1 MSESKTERIFEK
13 IMNFQE
19 LEKDRNFII
28 EYQTSSNNEIRSSL
42 TGGSKTNKGG
52 IGKPE
57 HIIRHKN
64 HPDLL
69 ILTEGKKDITKHVSE
84 DLLSFTEFAVDGVK
98 KYSESA
104 SKHFDVISIAFSG
117 SKEDEIRISYFFQ
130 PKNGNFTPIKTND
143 RSLISVIENFYV
155 KSEVRFSQ
163 DYNNLQQYLSN
174 LNNQLHSNK
183 ILEMERS
190 FFISAVLIS
199 LDNEKFRKNYLN
211 YSDDI
216 AIFLFD
222 SVKEILIEK
231 KLDTYQ
237 VEKLMEHLIFI
248 KNNRFS
254 ISSSLKTIVSDI
266 EKNVKR
272 YVETYQYNDILMDF
286 HNQTLQYANNEKGL
300 GIVLTP
306 HHITDFL
313 VEILGT
319 NENSIFLD
327 SCAGT
332 SGFLI
337 SALKKMR
344 TENPTMNSEE
354 LSNRFIGVELQPH
367 IWALSMF
374 NFILHGITPKFTI
387 SGDSFNEVI
396 KQNIKKLK
404 PNVGFQN
411 PPYKADKKNDKEELE
426 FLLNQLDLMEINS
439 LSAFVLPMSS
449 ALNPNKKI
457 TELKRKIMEKHTLVA
472 VFSNPDELFYNTTAG
487 VVTCT
492 MIIRTGVPHAK
503 KYKTFFGYYKDDGFE
518 KRKNIGRTD
527 IRKKWSHIREK
538 WVNSFLNG
546 DEHFGFSVKKCVTYS
561 DDWCAE
567 AHLTTDISKLTPNN
581 FKKDVT
587 NYLSFLIKEN
597 RFDMFDNYR
606 NSLSSKTQK
615 DLNSV
620 EWREFKIGDL
630 FDVKKGKRLTKSE
643 METGDTPFISS
654 SEFFNGLTNRINKS
668 AIFPKNTITVNY
680 DGSVGESFYQP
691 FDFWALDSCN
701 VLIPKIKFNVKIGLF
716 ISTIIRNEKYRF
728 NYGRKWTST
737 IMKKSPIFLPI
748 NKEGQINFDFI
759 IDFMNN
765 MDFHMNITQDEK

>member
-13 IMNFQE
+13 VMGFQE
-19 LEKDRNFII
+19 MENDMNFII
-28 EYQTSSNNEIRSSL
+28 EYQTSSDNEIRQCLNGS
-42 TGGSKTNKGG
+42 SKTNKGG

-57 HIIRHKN
+57 HIIRNKKY
-64 HPDLL
+64 PDLL
-69 ILTEGKKDITKHVSE
+69 ILTEGKKDVTKHVSE
-84 DLLSFTEFAVDGVK
+84 NMMSPVEFAVDGVR
-98 KYSESA
+98 KYSESV
-104 SKHFDVISIAFSG
+104 SKSFDVISIAFSG
-117 SKEDEIRISYFFQ
+117 SKEGEMRISYFFQ
-130 PKNGNFTPIKTND
+130 PKNGIFTSIETDEK
-143 RSLISVIENFYV
+143 SIVSVIENFYV
-155 KSEVRFSQ
+155 KSEVRFTQ

-174 LNNQLHSNK
+174 LNNQLHGNK

-199 LDNEKFRKNYLN
+199 LDNENFRKNYLN
-211 YSDDI
+211 HDDNI
-216 AIFLFD
+216 SIFLFD
-222 SVKEILIEK
+222 SVREILVEK
-231 KLDTYQ
+231 NVEIQK

-248 KNNRFS
+248 KNSRFS
-254 ISSSLKTIVSDI
+254 NSLSLKTIVTDI

-306 HHITDFL
+306 HHMTDFL

-319 NENSIFLD
+319 NKNSVFLD

-337 SALKKMR
+337 SALKKLR
-344 TENPTMNSEE
+344 TENPTISPKE

-374 NFILHGITPKFTI
+374 NFILHGITPDFI
-387 SGDSFNEVI
+387 YSGDSFNELI
-396 KQNIKKLK
+396 KQNVKKTK

-426 FLLNQLDLMEINS
+426 FVLNQLELMEINS

-457 TELKRKIMEKHTLVA
+457 TDLKRRIMEKHSLVA

-492 MIIRTGVPHAK
+492 MIIKVGIPHK
-503 KYKTFFGYYKDDGFE
+503 KNSKTFFGYYKDDGFE

-527 IRKKWSHIREK
+527 VRKKWGQIKEK
-538 WVNSFLNG
+538 WVSSFLNG
-546 DEHFGFSVKKCVTYS
+546 EEYPGFTVKKYVSHS

-567 AHLTTDISKLTPNN
+567 AHLTTDIKKLSSDD
-581 FKKDVT
+581 FKRDVR

-597 RFDMFDNYR
+597 RFDMFDTYR
-606 NSLSSKTQK
+606 NSLSDNPQK
-615 DLNSV
+615 ELNTV
-620 EWREFKIGDL
+620 EWKEFELGDL

-643 METGDTPFISS
+643 MENGDTPFISS
-654 SEFFNGLTNRINKS
+654 SEFFNGLTNKISRKP
-668 AIFPKNTITVNY
+668 IFPKNTLTVNY

-691 FDFWALDSCN
+691 FEFWALDSCN
-701 VLIPKIKFNVKIGLF
+701 VLLPKIKFNDKIGLF
-716 ISTIIRNEKYRF
+716 FSTIIKNEKYRF

-748 NKEGQINFDFI
+748 NQDGQINFEFI
-759 IDFMNN
+759 TDFMNTMCLSN
-765 MDFHMNITQDEK
+765 NS

>member
-1 MSESKTERIFEK
+1 MSESKTERMFEK

-19 LEKDRNFII
+19 LGGDKNFII
-28 EYQTSSNNEIRSSL
+28 EYQTSSDGQIRSSL
-42 TGGSKTNKGG
+42 TGGSKTKKGG
-52 IGKPE
+52 MGKPE

-64 HPDLL
+64 YPDLL
-69 ILTEGKKDITKHVSE
+69 ILTEGKKDVTKHESV
-84 DLLSFTEFAVDGVK
+84 DLGSPTEFAVDGVK

-117 SKEDEIRISYFFQ
+117 SKEDEIRISWFFQ
-130 PKNGNFTPIKTND
+130 PKNGIFTPIKTND
-143 RSLISVIENFYV
+143 KSIISVIENFYV
-155 KSEVRFSQ
+155 KSEVRYSQ
-163 DYNNLQQYLSN
+163 DYHNLQQYLSN

-199 LDNEKFRKNYLN
+199 LDNENFRKTYLDYN
-211 YSDDI
+211 EDI
-216 AIFLFD
+216 SSFLFD
-222 SVKEILIEK
+222 SVREILVEK
-231 KLDTYQ
+231 NLTTHQ
-237 VEKLMEHLIFI
+237 VEKLMENIMFI

-254 ISSSLKTIVSDI
+254 MTDSLKTIVCDI

-306 HHITDFL
+306 HHQTDFL
-313 VEILGT
+313 VDILGI

-344 TENPTMNSEE
+344 TQNPTMSSEE

-396 KQNIKKLK
+396 KENIKKLK

-426 FLLNQLDLMEINS
+426 FVLNQLDLMEINS
-439 LSAFVLPMSS
+439 LSAFILPMSS

-457 TELKRKIMEKHTLVA
+457 TELKRKLMEKHTLIA

-492 MIIRTGVPHAK
+492 MIIKVGVPHK
-503 KYKTFFGYYKDDGFE
+503 KNLKTFFGYFKDDGFE

-527 IRKKWSHIREK
+527 VRKKWSQIKEK
-538 WVNSFLNG
+538 WVNSFING
-546 DEHFGFSVKKCVTYS
+546 EEHFGFSVKKCVSHS

-567 AHLTTDISKLTPNN
+567 AHLTTDISKLTPND
-581 FKKDVT
+581 FKKDVR

-597 RFDMFDNYR
+597 RFDMFDSYR
-606 NSLSSKTQK
+606 NSLLRKSEK
-615 DLNSV
+615 DLKLV
-620 EWREFKIGDL
+620 EWKEFEIGEL
-630 FDVKKGKRLTKSE
+630 FDVKKGKRLTKSD
-643 METGDTPFISS
+643 MEEGDTPFISS
-654 SEFFNGLTNRINKS
+654 SEFFNGLTNRINKP
-668 AIFPKNTITVNY
+668 AIFQKNTLTVNY

-701 VLIPKIKFNVKIGLF
+701 VLIPKIKFDVKVGLF

-748 NKEGQINFDFI
+748 DKDNKINFDFI
-759 IDFMNN
+759 IDFMDN
-765 MDFHMNITQDEK
+765 MDF

>member
-19 LEKDRNFII
+19 MEKDGNFII
-28 EYQTSSNNEIRSSL
+28 EYQTTTNEEIKRAL
-42 TGGSKTNKGG
+42 KEASKTKKGG
-52 IGKPE
+52 FGKPE

-64 HPDLL
+64 YPDLL
-69 ILTEGKKDITKHVSE
+69 ILTEGKKDITKHIS
-84 DLLSFTEFAVDGVK
+84 DDMSFPVDYAVDGIK
-98 KYSESA
+98 NYCDKT
-104 SKHFDVISIAFSG
+104 SKFFDVIGIAFSG
-117 SKEDEIRISYFFQ
+117 SIENEMRISYFFQ
-130 PKNGNFTPIKTND
+130 PKNGEFVSIDTNET
-143 RSLISVIENFYV
+143 SLKNIIENFYTR
-155 KSEVRFSQ
+155 SEIRFSQ
-163 DYNNLQQYLSN
+163 DYANLQQYLSN
-174 LNNQLHSNK
+174 LNNQLHGKK

-199 LDNEKFRKNYLN
+199 LDNKNFRENYLN
-211 YSDDI
+211 CNTDLSV
-216 AIFLFD
+216 FLFE
-222 SVKEILIEK
+222 SVKQVLIEK
-231 KLDTYQ
+231 EVETPQ
-237 VEKLMEHLIFI
+237 VEKLMNHLIFI
-248 KNNRFS
+248 KNGGFS
-254 ISSSLKTIVSDI
+254 MSESLKTIISDI
-266 EKNVKR
+266 ERNVKR

-306 HHITDFL
+306 HHMTDFL
-313 VEILGT
+313 VDILGL
-319 NENSIFLD
+319 NVNSVFLD

-344 TENPTMNSEE
+344 KENPTMGTEE
-354 LSNRFIGVELQPH
+354 LSNRFVGVELQSH

-374 NFILHGITPKFTI
+374 NFILHGISPKFI
-387 SGDSFNEVI
+387 LSGDSFNNEI
-396 KQNIKKLK
+396 KEIVKKTK
-404 PNVGFQN
+404 ATVGFQN

-439 LSAFVLPMSS
+439 LSAFILPMSS

-457 TELKRKIMEKHTLVA
+457 SELKRKIMERHTLVA

-492 MIIRTGVPHAK
+492 MVIKSGVPHK
-503 KYKTFFGYYKDDGFE
+503 KNVKTFFGYYKDDGFE

-527 IRKKWSHIREK
+527 IRNKWSKIKEK

-546 DEHFGFSVKKCVTYS
+546 EEEFGFSVKKYVTHD

-567 AHLTTDISKLTPNN
+567 AHLTTDISKLKVND
-581 FKKDVT
+581 FRRDVT

-597 RFDMFDNYR
+597 RFDMFDDYR
-606 NSLSSKTQK
+606 NGLSNNCNVG
-615 DLNSV
+615 LESV
-620 EWREFKIGDL
+620 SWKEFEIADL
-630 FDVKKGKRLTKSE
+630 FDVKKGKRLTKSD
-643 METGDTPFISS
+643 MENGVTPFISS
-654 SEFFNGLTNRINKS
+654 SEFFNGLTHKINKEP
-668 AIFPKNTITVNY
+668 IFSGNTLTVNY

-691 FDFWALDSCN
+691 FDYWALDSCN
-701 VLIPKIKFNVKIGLF
+701 VLVPKFQFNDKIGLF
-716 ISTIIRNEKYRF
+716 FSTIIKNEKYRF

-737 IMKKSPIFLPI
+737 IMRRSPIFLPV
-748 NKEGQINFDFI
+748 NESGDINFNFI

-765 MDFHMNITQDEK
+765 INLSN